1 MRGCPVRLALSLGAL
16 LLPPTLG
23 AKAKPEELLQLTD
36 DTLEAALASHP
47 LMLVTVCADTRTAS
61 RPPVLYVRAT
71 RAVGAGRLGPA
82 GGLLYARCTRAS
94 LGRASRTAYRVVHHP
109 R

>member
-1 MRGCPVRLALSLGAL
+1 MRGCPVRLVLSLGAL

-47 LMLVTVCADTRTAS
+47 LMLVNACADTRAS
-61 RPPVLYVRAT
+61 RPPVLCVQAT
-71 RAVGAGRLGPA
+71 RTGGSGRLGPA
-82 GGLLYARCTRAS
+82 GGLLNVRCTRTS
-94 LGRASRTAYRVVHHP
+94 LGRAARTAYRVVHHP